1 MERILYERSISITK
15 NKSFYAHKRLRSAYL
30 SLRRNLPYLFVF
42 EEYKELD
49 IPNTT
54 NALDGIFSEL
64 KRQLRN
70 HNGLAFKRKQKVID
84 GFF

>member
-1 MERILYERSISITK
+1 
-15 NKSFYAHKRLRSAYL
+15 
-30 SLRRNLPYLFVF
+30 LRRNLPYLYVF

-54 NALDGIFSEL
+54 NALDGVFSEL

-70 HNGLAFKRKQKVID
+70 HNGLSFKRKQKFID